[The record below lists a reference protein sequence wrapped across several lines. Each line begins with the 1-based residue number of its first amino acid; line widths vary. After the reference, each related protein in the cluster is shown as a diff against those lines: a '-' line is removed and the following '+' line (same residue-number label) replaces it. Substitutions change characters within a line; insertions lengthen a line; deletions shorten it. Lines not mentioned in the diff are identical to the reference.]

1 MLTLPLPMTCPELCG
16 KYPFLPFQKKKKEKK
31 ETGAG
36 QIKL

>member
-1 MLTLPLPMTCPELCG
+1 MTCPELCG
-16 KYPFLPFQKKKKEKK
+16 KYPFSALSKKKKEKK